1 MVRLLLLSS
10 PALCLLS
17 GVGVSELL
25 NYVIKQYKN
34 FNEEY
39 DPMGNLIMTEPIP
52 LEEQG
57 TNKKRETVYFNIKLY
72 TNFIRKDQKN
82 NSDLDLKSFL
92 FSYL

>member
-1 MVRLLLLSS
+1 
-10 PALCLLS
+10 
-17 GVGVSELL
+17 
-25 NYVIKQYKN
+25 
-34 FNEEY
+34 
-39 DPMGNLIMTEPIP
+39 MGNLIMTEPIP